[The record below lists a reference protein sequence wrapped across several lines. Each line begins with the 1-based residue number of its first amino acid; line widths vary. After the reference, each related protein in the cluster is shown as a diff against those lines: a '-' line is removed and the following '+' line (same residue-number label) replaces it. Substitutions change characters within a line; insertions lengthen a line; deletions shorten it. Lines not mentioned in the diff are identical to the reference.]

1 MCDLVD
7 ENMGFFFLILGEKKT
22 FYFISNN
29 NIWQFSGLSL
39 NQYFKNPQIKWSFI
53 FSIIFIL

>member
-7 ENMGFFFLILGEKKT
+7 ENMGFFFLILGEKKP

-39 NQYFKNPQIKWSFI
+39 NQYFKNPQI
-53 FSIIFIL
+53 